1 MFTAIVL
8 AFFVL
13 PVLAGTMEFALRLAG
28 WTLRVVLG
36 IVLLPL
42 SIVVAVTYGLAVALR
57 WLLPLMLV
65 AIVLSCVFDEE

>member
-13 PVLAGTMEFALRLAG
+13 PVVAGMMKFALRLVG
-28 WTLRVVLG
+28 WTLRMALG

-42 SIVVAVTYGLAVALR
+42 WIVVAVTCGLALAVR

-65 AIVLSCVFDEE
+65 AFVLSLVFDEG

>member
-13 PVLAGTMEFALRLAG
+13 PVVAGAMKFALRLAG
-28 WTLRVVLG
+28 WTLRMALG

-42 SIVVAVTYGLAVALR
+42 WIVVAATCGLALALR

-65 AIVLSCVFDEE
+65 AFVLSLVFDEG

>member
-13 PVLAGTMEFALRLAG
+13 PVIAGMMKFALRLVG
-28 WTLRVVLG
+28 WTLRVALG

-42 SIVVAVTYGLAVALR
+42 WIVVAVTCGLALAVR

-65 AIVLSCVFDEE
+65 AFVLSLVFDEG